1 MTWRHVL
8 VVLVAAVLPGCAQPI
23 EGTATW
29 PGARL
34 EKAVLTAAD
43 FPQGVQYDRIVSR
56 LRPGRRRG
64 RRRPP

>member
-8 VVLVAAVLPGCAQPI
+8 IVLVAVVLTGCAEPI

-34 EKAVLTAAD
+34 PQTAT
-43 FPQGVQYDRIVSR
+43 
-56 LRPGRRRG
+56 
-64 RRRPP
+64 